1 MKVKSKK
8 TFGVS
13 EESRQIVAAS
23 LTPTAGK
30 LPESDLHSCQAVRPG
45 PGKPLFPPIPVVGQ
59 GWTRLQGDAAYL

>member
-8 TFGVS
+8 AFRVS
-13 EESRQIVAAS
+13 EESKQIVAAS

-30 LPESDLHSCQAVRPG
+30 LPESDLHSHQMVRPG

-59 GWTRLQGDAAYL
+59 DWTCLQGDAAYL